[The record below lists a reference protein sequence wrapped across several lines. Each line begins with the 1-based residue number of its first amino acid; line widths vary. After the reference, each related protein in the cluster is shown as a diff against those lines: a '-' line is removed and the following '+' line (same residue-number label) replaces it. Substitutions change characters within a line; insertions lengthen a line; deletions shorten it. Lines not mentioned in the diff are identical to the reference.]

1 MAFRTSKR
9 NSSSQSET
17 SDPLMFKL
25 YRPSFQLKTTSSSSL
40 QTKIHILK
48 SNSSEKEC
56 SEPQWESSPWPSRI
70 PVGRSNRW
78 AMGNSWWARS
88 YTRFLSSSENQGL
101 VVGTMRYFRA
111 TTFVYT
117 TKKEKSKLLSLR
129 LILLFAVDRDTLEY
143 FCRLQSNVFDA
154 ASCFK
159 PITWY
164 IEMHHVRAFFL
175 CDVMT
180 FSYYV
185 MFIHNVFILLTGRF
199 ASKRNHS

>member
-88 YTRFLSSSENQGL
+88 YTRFLSFSENQGL

-154 ASCFK
+154 ASLFQ
-159 PITWY
+159 TN
-164 IEMHHVRAFFL
+164 HVVHWNAPREGIFSVRRHDFFVL
-175 CDVMT
+175 RYVHSQRVYLAYRT
-180 FSYYV
+180 FCV
-185 MFIHNVFILLTGRF
+185 
-199 ASKRNHS
+199 